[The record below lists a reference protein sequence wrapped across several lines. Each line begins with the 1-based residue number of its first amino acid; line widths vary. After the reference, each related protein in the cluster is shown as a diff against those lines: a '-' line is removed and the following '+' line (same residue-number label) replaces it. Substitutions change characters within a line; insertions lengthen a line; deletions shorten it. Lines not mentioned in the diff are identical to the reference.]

1 VYRKIGLVTD
11 STSDLPPALAEAQGL
26 YIVPQRILW
35 NGYSYRDGLDLT
47 PEMFYRMLGE
57 TDTLP
62 ETEPPTPE
70 DFADAYQQAA
80 DCGAEQ
86 VIALV
91 MSSRLSGAFH
101 HAQAGAQL
109 VNFPVFVQDTWMVS
123 MAEGFCV
130 LAGSELCRLGMSVD
144 VILDGI
150 RQTRRGTRLFFTV
163 DTLDYLHRGGRISG
177 LQHRIGSALS
187 FKPIFC
193 LDEGQIQ
200 LVEHARSRARAI
212 RRMLELAL
220 EAVPAGEPVRAAV
233 VHGDALAEA
242 SALAETVE
250 AAWSPLQLMI
260 TPVSAA
266 IGVHTGP
273 GVLGLAL
280 SPC

>member
-1 VYRKIGLVTD
+1 LHRQIGLVTD
-11 STSDLPPALAEAQGL
+11 STSDLPPALVEAHGL
-26 YIVPQRILW
+26 HVVPQRILW
-35 NGYSYRDGLDLT
+35 DGYAYRDGLDLS
-47 PEMFYRMLGE
+47 PEMFYRRLAA
-57 TDTLP
+57 TDT
-62 ETEPPTPE
+62 PPATQPPAPE
-70 DFADAYQQAA
+70 DFAEAYQSAA

-91 MSSRLSGAFH
+91 MSSRLSQAFH
-101 HAQAGAQL
+101 NAQAGAQH
-109 VNFPVFVQDTWMVS
+109 VNVPVFVQDTRMLS

-130 LAGSELCRLGMSVD
+130 LAAAELCQMERSVD

-150 RQTRRGTRLFFTV
+150 RQTRRSTHLFFTV

-177 LQHRIGSALS
+177 IQHRIGSALS

-193 LDEGQIQ
+193 LSDGQIQ
-200 LVEHARSRARAI
+200 LVEQARSRARAV

-220 EAVPAGEPVRAAV
+220 ESVPAGSPVRAAV
-233 VHGDALAEA
+233 VHGDALTDA
-242 SALAETVE
+242 SALADTVE
-250 AAWSPLQLMI
+250 AAWSPLQLMV

-266 IGVHTGP
+266 IGVHAGP

>member
-1 VYRKIGLVTD
+1 VHRKIGLVTD
-11 STSDLPPALAEAQGL
+11 STSDLTPALAEAHGL
-26 YIVPQRILW
+26 HIVPQRILW
-35 NGYSYRDGLDLT
+35 DGYAYRDGLDLS
-47 PEMFYRMLGE
+47 PEMFYRMLAE
-57 TDTLP
+57 ADTPP
-62 ETEPPTPE
+62 ETQPPTAE
-70 DFADAYQQAA
+70 DFAEAYQSAA

-91 MSSRLSGAFH
+91 MSSRLSHAFH

-109 VNFPVFVQDTWMVS
+109 VNFPVFVQDTWTLS

-130 LAGSELCRLGMSVD
+130 LAGSELCRLESSVD

-150 RQTRRGTRLFFTV
+150 RQTRRNTHLFFTV

-193 LDEGQIQ
+193 LSDGQIQ
-200 LVEHARSRARAI
+200 MVEHARSRARAI

-220 EAVPAGEPVRAAV
+220 EAVPAGNPVRAAV
-233 VHGDALAEA
+233 VHGDALADA

-250 AAWSPLQLMI
+250 AAWSPLQLMV
-260 TPVSAA
+260 TPLSAA
-266 IGVHTGP
+266 IGVHAGP